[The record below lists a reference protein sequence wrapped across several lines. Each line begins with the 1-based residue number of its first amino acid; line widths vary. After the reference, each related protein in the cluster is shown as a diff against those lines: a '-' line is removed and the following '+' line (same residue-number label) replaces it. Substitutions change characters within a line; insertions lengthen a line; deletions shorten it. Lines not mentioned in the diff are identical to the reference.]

1 MHTYQIYNIYI
12 YNICMEV
19 VLLKSFQASF
29 KENYLSLAPLL
40 SSTFTTSNFE
50 FTRNGIQ
57 S

>member
-1 MHTYQIYNIYI
+1 MHTYQIYNISI